1 MTNGRREKARTEQN
15 RTPRTK
21 QAQCNCNQR
30 YGGANGA
37 IAHLTAM
44 DEPGTGVYVV
54 AEDVSESLGL
64 VRRARFRRIDRDDAM
79 L

>member
-1 MTNGRREKARTEQN
+1 
-15 RTPRTK
+15 
-21 QAQCNCNQR
+21 
-30 YGGANGA
+30 
-37 IAHLTAM
+37 M